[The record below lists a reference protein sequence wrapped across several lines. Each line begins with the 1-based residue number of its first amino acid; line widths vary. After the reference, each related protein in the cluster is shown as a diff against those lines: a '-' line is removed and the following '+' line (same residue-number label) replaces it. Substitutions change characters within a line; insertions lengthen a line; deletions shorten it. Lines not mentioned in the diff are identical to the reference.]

1 MVPQNRRRKNIVDQ
15 IIPWV
20 RINLNNPEDNRKHSL
35 TFEYKD
41 TYLPL
46 RYRYYKLSDMEFL
59 LIQLALSAAVLN
71 YSGNKI
77 VGTINLDGETRKI
90 IGDNFIEMLE
100 ILHTIR
106 NRIDDTDVYAKSK
119 DFVKVVKHIIKKV
132 ESEAPKRN
140 KSWKAACKAI
150 DKLLTKISKEFKK
163 YSI

>member
-1 MVPQNRRRKNIVDQ
+1 MSKRKNISNQ

-20 RINLNNPEDNRKHSL
+20 RIDLNNPENNKKHSL

-46 RYRYYKLSDMEFL
+46 RYRYYKISDIEFL

-71 YSGNKI
+71 YSGNKV
-77 VGTINLDGETRKI
+77 VGTINIDGTSRKI

-106 NRIDDTDVYAKSK
+106 NRIDDADVYAKSK
-119 DFVKVVKHIIKKV
+119 EFVKAMKKLIKKV
-132 ESEAPKRN
+132 ESEAPRSN
-140 KSWKAACKAI
+140 KSWKAACKTLE
-150 DKLLTKISKEFKK
+150 KLVNSLAKEFKT
-163 YSI
+163 YNI

>member
-15 IIPWV
+15 IIPWL
-20 RINLNNPEDNRKHSL
+20 RIDLNSPEGDKKHSL

-41 TYLPL
+41 NYLPL
-46 RYRYYKLSDMEFL
+46 RYRYYKFSDMEFL

-77 VGTINLDGETRKI
+77 VGSINIDGETKKI
-90 IGDNFIEMLE
+90 VGDNFIEMLE

-106 NRIDDTDVYAKSK
+106 NRIDPDTYAKSK
-119 DFVKVVKHIIKKV
+119 DFVSVVKRIIKKV

-150 DKLLTKISKEFKK
+150 EKLLTKIAKEFKQ